1 MTLSSLRPPPSPDH
15 DEWLIDE
22 AVAETFPASDPVA
35 VAQPGSLPALRNI
48 EERAR
53 TRPARALLWSLLGAA
68 AIAGFLAGRA
78 LARVRG

>member
-1 MTLSSLRPPPSPDH
+1 MTLFSLRPRLRHDH

-53 TRPARALLWSLLGAA
+53 TRPARALWPLIGAA

-78 LARVRG
+78 LARARR